1 MNCTLAEKGTLLS
14 DEKIQRKFRD
24 KEKEGKKIMVDRK
37 KRERRVLDIEVQT
50 VQNRR
55 KGAGWFKR
63 VKSAKWQA
71 WVA

>member
-1 MNCTLAEKGTLLS
+1 M
-14 DEKIQRKFRD
+14 RKFRD
-24 KEKEGKKIMVDRK
+24 REKERKKIMVDRK
-37 KRERRVLDIEVQT
+37 KRERRQLDIGVQT
-50 VQNRR
+50 VQKGR